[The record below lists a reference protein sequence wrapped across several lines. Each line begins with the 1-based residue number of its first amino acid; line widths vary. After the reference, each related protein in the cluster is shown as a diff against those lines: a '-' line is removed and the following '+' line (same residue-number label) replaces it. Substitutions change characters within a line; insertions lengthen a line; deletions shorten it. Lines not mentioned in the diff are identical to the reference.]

1 MRCQA
6 TQAQQLESRDYDEST
21 TAIQHHNSSTLL
33 DSSTARHRSR
43 QNSTDLDTPALP
55 RRMQSASTCL
65 DGLDSYSKELL
76 DSYSTGSTG
85 KALTA
90 PRQWPRAAGS
100 TEPRDSSTARQPGL
114 KALLTLLSMLP
125 SISRTNLDFRDPVG
139 PSPVLRPLCTTPFSF
154 AVPSCPLSRGRSRHN

>member
-1 MRCQA
+1 MQSYALPGSTAR
-6 TQAQQLESRDYDEST
+6 QLF
-21 TAIQHHNSSTLL
+21 NSSTLL

-65 DGLDSYSKELL
+65 DGLERSTATPR
-76 DSYSTGSTG
+76 SYSTATRQARSTG